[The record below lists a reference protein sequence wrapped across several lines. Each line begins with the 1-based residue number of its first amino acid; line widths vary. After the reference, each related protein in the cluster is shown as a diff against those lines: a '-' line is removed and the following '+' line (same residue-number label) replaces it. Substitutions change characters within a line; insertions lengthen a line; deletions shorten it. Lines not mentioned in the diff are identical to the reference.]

1 MTEPREV
8 TCRPEA
14 RRALWSSVAI
24 GAAGA
29 GAAGAWTAYRGPDP
43 LSLSFGTALAL
54 IAVVALHVVTARV
67 DADAHGLR
75 SRTLLRRWSASW
87 DEIADLRIRL
97 RHASGSRGGQSRHV
111 SVLLRNG
118 RRRTL
123 PLPIGRAQ
131 ELPQFEAELTAL
143 RALHHHYGT
152 DVPPESSRVPVIADH
167 SAGRVPVAAFAWCV
181 ALLVCAGV
189 AAAFVSGTAADQ
201 RAWDA
206 ARPCTAATPVAQHGE
221 CLSHSSTVIAR
232 TDRNTPKK
240 TSWVYFADDRPFE
253 RLAVPVEA
261 ADNFRAGDKV
271 QLTFWRGEVRTI
283 TGAHYVWHRHVQSAG
298 GLAALASLAAV
309 AAGYPAALLLLTL
322 RNRRLPDDEVLP
334 SALPFAFALAGTA
347 AWLLPLCYLHPT
359 TLFAS
364 ATTIAWAA
372 AGTLTTLALLTW
384 AWRATRVRSP
394 RQPEVPQEAA
404 DLADQPDEVFVRARF
419 LDHTDYNPHGF
430 GTHIALGD
438 GPPAVTPGPD
448 RFAARRIPV
457 DRLTVR
463 TVRRVRGADG
473 DTVPGDWHIAELDDG
488 GRLVRLAAAPDD
500 LARVLRELRPA
511 VREPS

>member
-43 LSLSFGTALAL
+43 LSLSFGAALAL

-75 SRTLLRRWSASW
+75 SRTLLRRWSAPW

-167 SAGRVPVAAFAWCV
+167 SAGRVPVAAF
-181 ALLVCAGV
+181 
-189 AAAFVSGTAADQ
+189 VSGTAADQ

-206 ARPCTAATPVAQHGE
+206 ARPCTAATPVAQRGE

-232 TDRNTPKK
+232 TDPNTPKK

-283 TGAHYVWHRHVQSAG
+283 TGDHYVWHRHVQSAG

-372 AGTLTTLALLTW
+372 AGTLATLALLTW
-384 AWRATRVRSP
+384 AWRATRVRPP
-394 RQPEVPQEAA
+394 RQPEVPQEAS
-404 DLADQPDEVFVRARF
+404 DLADPPGEVFVRARF